1 MSRSLAVWTCALLLL
16 LAPLATAQDKKGDL
30 AELFPLEGERRWIYL
45 LTITVGQ
52 QSKTIEYVTRV
63 ARREKVEGL
72 GECAVLESRSN
83 DRLLNSEWY
92 RLDPERG
99 LINPKRQDDQAMATF
114 KGRVLLTAE
123 DLATL
128 AKGKKTTP
136 REWASASAKAKGTL
150 HVTGRETI
158 RLRKYG
164 RLECLV
170 VVDEGT
176 YSFKEGK
183 VVRKQERRL
192 YFAPGI
198 GLVKEVMT
206 IKKPDGATVMKT
218 EAVLKHHEG

>member
-1 MSRSLAVWTCALLLL
+1 MSRSVVAWTCALLLL
-16 LAPLATAQDKKGDL
+16 LAPLAGAQESKGDL
-30 AELFPLEGERRWIYL
+30 AELFPLDGERRWIYL
-45 LTITVGQ
+45 LTITVGE
-52 QSKTIEYVTRV
+52 QSKTIEYVTKV

-83 DRLLNSEWY
+83 SRLLNSEWY

-114 KGRVLLTAE
+114 RGRILVRATDLTA
-123 DLATL
+123 L
-128 AKGKKTTP
+128 AKGKKPIP
-136 REWASASAKAKGTL
+136 RDWSSASAKAKGTL
-150 HVTGRETI
+150 RVAGREAI

-218 EAVLKHHEG
+218 EAVLKHHEA

>member
-1 MSRSLAVWTCALLLL
+1 MSRSVAVLTCALLLL
-16 LAPLATAQDKKGDL
+16 LAPLAGAQEAKGDL

-45 LTITVGQ
+45 LTITVGE
-52 QSKTIEYVTRV
+52 QSKTIEYVTRI

-83 DRLLNSEWY
+83 DRLLNSEWF

-114 KGRVLLTAE
+114 KGRVLLTKA
-123 DLATL
+123 DLAAL
-128 AKGKKTTP
+128 AKGKKATP

-150 HVTGRETI
+150 HVAGRETI

-170 VVDEGT
+170 VIDEGT

-206 IKKPDGATVMKT
+206 IKKPDGTTVMKT
-218 EAVLKHHEG
+218 EAVLKHHEA